1 MVNTIGIDGGVNGGI
16 VVLDENKQ
24 IIFKTIM
31 PAIGKTRKEFDI
43 KALYIIL
50 RGFFD
55 ADLIIEKAQPRYR
68 DGSKSAFKTGFG
80 YAVLQS
86 LAIALHMP
94 YRIVPAKEWQQHIF
108 KSKKVENT
116 KTSSIVFCKK
126 KWKDEKWLR
135 TPRCQNEHDGMTDA
149 ACIAYYGLITKEA
162 DKK

>member
-55 ADLIIEKAQPRYR
+55 ADLIIEKTKN
-68 DGSKSAFKTGFG
+68 SKR
-80 YAVLQS
+80 Q
-86 LAIALHMP
+86 
-94 YRIVPAKEWQQHIF
+94 E
-108 KSKKVENT
+108 
-116 KTSSIVFCKK
+116 
-126 KWKDEKWLR
+126 
-135 TPRCQNEHDGMTDA
+135 
-149 ACIAYYGLITKEA
+149 
-162 DKK
+162 